1 MGLRQN
7 QGKAM
12 KLWIRA
18 GELGH
23 VEAYYNL
30 GKSYE
35 NGEGVERDVYKAKHY
50 YELAAMGGSHFCP
63 LVEN

>member
-1 MGLRQN
+1 
-7 QGKAM
+7 M

-35 NGEGVERDVYKAKHY
+35 NGEGIERDVYKAKHY